1 MKNKYIF
8 FRTDRIGDFL
18 LSAILIKSI
27 KRSDR
32 NSFITVVA
40 SKKNY
45 LYIKNFSFVDQVILF
60 PESYFSKIIF
70 YLRFMFKKFYLIAL
84 LDGKKRSLYF
94 SLITR
99 SKFKFLF
106 TYKAFYKVL
115 FKIFFTKIFYD
126 NDSDNKISEIK
137 NLLNFLS
144 FNLDKSDLN
153 TIDRSCVL
161 ARNFNIPSTNKYI
174 LFHLDEKW
182 IFNDYIHTYKSI
194 EPESAVILI
203 QFFEKLIL
211 KTNNDLYI
219 STGNLTN
226 KFINFFKKNFIK
238 IDQNIYELQFKNN
251 KIIFFDNTSFLQ
263 LEKLIL
269 SSTLLITCHGAPIHV
284 AGSFNKKVI
293 DIIDTSE
300 EDFFNKWTAHF
311 RDYNFCLRTNF
322 TNLSKNILISLDN

>member
-27 KRSDR
+27 KRSDK
-32 NSFITVVA
+32 NSFITVIA

-60 PESYFSKIIF
+60 PETYFSKIIF
-70 YLRFMFKKFYLIAL
+70 YLRFMFKKFHLIAL

-94 SLITR
+94 SFITR

-106 TYKAFYKVL
+106 TYKPFYKFL

-126 NDSDNKISEIK
+126 NDSDSKLSEIK
-137 NLLNFLS
+137 NLLNFLN

-153 TIDRSCVL
+153 TIDRSSVL
-161 ARNFNIPSTNKYI
+161 ARNFIIPSTDKYI
-174 LFHLDEKW
+174 LFHFDEKW
-182 IFNDYIHTYKSI
+182 IFNDYIYTYKSI
-194 EPESAVILI
+194 EPESEVILI

-219 STGNLTN
+219 STGNLMN

-238 IDQNIYELQFKNN
+238 IDQNIYELQFNNN

-269 SSTLLITCHGAPIHV
+269 NSTLLIACHGAPVHV
-284 AGSFNKKVI
+284 AGSFNKKII

-300 EDFFNKWTAHF
+300 EVFFNKWTSHLRNYISIHRRHF
-311 RDYNFCLRTNF
+311 EQLTSDIIKL
-322 TNLSKNILISLDN
+322 L

>member
-18 LSAILIKSI
+18 LSAILIKSV
-27 KRSDR
+27 KRSDKF
-32 NSFITVVA
+32 SFITVVA

-45 LYIKNFSFVDQVILF
+45 SYIKNFSYVDEVILF

-70 YLRFMFKKFYLIAL
+70 YLRFIFKKFYLIAV

-94 SLITR
+94 SLLTR

-106 TYKAFYKVL
+106 TYKRFYKVL

-126 NDSDNKISEIK
+126 NDSDNKILEIK

-161 ARNFNIPSTNKYI
+161 ARNFNIQSTDKYI

-194 EPESAVILI
+194 EPESEVILI
-203 QFFEKLIL
+203 EFLKKLIL

-226 KFINFFKKNFIK
+226 KFIIFFKKNFIK
-238 IDQNIYELQFKNN
+238 IDQNIYELQYKNN
-251 KIIFFDNTSFLQ
+251 KIIFFDNMSFLQ

-269 SSTLLITCHGAPIHV
+269 NSILLITCHGSLSHV
-284 AGSFNKKVI
+284 AGSFNNKII

-300 EDFFNKWTAHF
+300 EDFFNKWTSHF
-311 RDYNFCLRTNF
+311 RNYISIHRKRFDQ
-322 TNLSKNILISLDN
+322 LSSDIIKLL